1 MLDHRACAC
10 SPEPKEAR
18 VTTYRSWQT
27 RALVVAGVAATAGLW
42 WAAPVVARGGIALA
56 VAITSVASIIWGIR
70 RYQPSPS
77 TGWWLVSAGVAAHVA
92 AGLAW
97 RIGALGATPGQFGVP
112 HAIHVLGYLLL
123 GIGSLMLLSVTR
135 LRDDPAEWL
144 DGLVIT
150 AAIGIVAW
158 GVWLRPLAESNG
170 LATETTAI
178 LTIYP
183 LLSLAT
189 LGCAAQ
195 LWVASSATRNTSMR
209 LLVGGLLALVAAN
222 VVQVVELVENNG
234 WLSPPVLALRVAFL
248 ALVAAAALVPS
259 MATTHV
265 TTTDARSAPW
275 WRFASLTALAG
286 LAPLGV
292 VLSDIANGRATG
304 FVGLAFGTA
313 VLFSL
318 VIVRLA
324 LLGRALERSSRR
336 DHTLTAAGNRLV
348 QAISGEA
355 VREVARDAL
364 IDLMHDPEARVW
376 IVTDTDLCNQRGG
389 GIYDEYGARTVRVLA
404 APHPVHEFFTVDD
417 PRSSMVVVPLDTHVA
432 GPAQLVAAT
441 VRTPS
446 RSDRVALVQLSDSIA
461 HAIDRIEYAQSVV
474 VRQSEER
481 TQRLLHDAF
490 DIIAVLDAELA
501 VRYITPAVARVLG
514 VGPRT
519 IVGHS
524 WLELVHPDDRSS
536 ARTTI
541 RSATG
546 GRNAR
551 SETRLMADDGGERY
565 VEMTVSRIS
574 EEDGGGFTVSCHDI
588 TRRYELETQLKH
600 QAFHDALTGLAN
612 RALLQ
617 DRLRHAVERCRR
629 NDHEFAVLFVDLDDF
644 KTVNDSLGH
653 AIGDALLR
661 TVARRIRATLRT
673 QDTAARLGG
682 DEFAVLI
689 EDVDDHA
696 LVEQVAERLVHA
708 LCEPVRIGGAELL
721 VAGSIGVAYGSG
733 RTKDVEDVMRN
744 ADLALYESKGNG
756 KNRYS
761 VFRAEMHENAVG
773 KMQLTADMR
782 RGIAR
787 NEFEVHFQ
795 PLVNLI
801 DDSII
806 GVEALARWNHPTKGL
821 LSPAHFVSVAEETGL
836 VVPLGRE
843 ILEAALLEAGRW
855 QEMVDHPLL
864 VSVNLSAR
872 QLQDSCIVDDV
883 RFALSVSGVPA
894 ENLLLEIT
902 ESVLLP
908 GEGIT
913 AERLNELAALG
924 VRLYIDDFGTG
935 YSSLSYLRQLPVRGI
950 KLAREFVATLPG
962 TEAESGLVLTIRNLA
977 ETLNLDAVVAEG
989 IETIEQRD
997 ELVRL
1002 GFTVGQGYLL
1012 ARPQTAEGLTRLLAR
1027 SRAVA
1032 APGL

>member
-1 MLDHRACAC
+1 M
-10 SPEPKEAR
+10 
-18 VTTYRSWQT
+18 TTHRSWLL
-27 RALVVAGVAATAGLW
+27 RAILVLGLLASVTVCW
-42 WAAPVVARGGIALA
+42 FSPAFVRGIIALA
-56 VAITSVASIIWGIR
+56 VSVGAVTSVVLGVR
-70 RYQPSPS
+70 RYRPNPAM
-77 TGWWLVSAGVAAHVA
+77 GWWLVGAGVAAHVI

-97 RIGALGATPGQFGVP
+97 LVGAFGASPAQFGVP
-112 HAIHVLGYLLL
+112 HVIHFIGYVLL
-123 GIGSLMLLSVTR
+123 GVGSLMLLSVAR

-144 DGLVIT
+144 DGLVLT
-150 AAIGIVAW
+150 AAVGIVAW
-158 GVWLRPLAESNG
+158 GTLLRPLAESNG
-170 LATETTAI
+170 LATETAVI
-178 LTIYP
+178 LTVYP
-183 LLSLAT
+183 LLALAT

-209 LLVGGLLALVAAN
+209 LLVGGLVALVTAN
-222 VVQVVELVENNG
+222 IVQVVELVENNG

-265 TTTDARSAPW
+265 TTTDDRSAPW

-292 VLSDIANGRATG
+292 VLSDIARGRSTG
-304 FVGLAFGTA
+304 FVELALGTA
-313 VLFSL
+313 ILVAL

-336 DHTLTAAGNRLV
+336 DRTLTAAGNRLV
-348 QAISGEA
+348 QAISPDE

-364 IDLMHDPEARVW
+364 VDLLRDCEAKVW
-376 IVTDTDLCNQRGG
+376 IVTNSDVCNQLSG
-389 GIYDEYGARTVRVLA
+389 GIYDECGARTVRVLPY
-404 APHPVHEFFTVDD
+404 PHPVHEFFHVDG
-417 PRSSMVVVPLDTHVA
+417 SHAAMVFVPLDTHVA
-432 GPAQLVAAT
+432 GSAQLVTAT
-441 VRTPS
+441 TRTPS
-446 RSDRVALVQLSDSIA
+446 RSDRIALVQLSDGIA

-474 VRQSEER
+474 VRHSEER
-481 TQRLLHDAF
+481 IQRLLHDAF
-490 DIIAVLDAELA
+490 DVIAVLEPELA
-501 VRYITPAVARVLG
+501 VRYVTPAVTRLIG

-524 WLELVHPDDRSS
+524 WLDLIHPEDRP
-536 ARTTI
+536 AVRKTI

-551 SETRLMADDGGERY
+551 SEVRLMADDGGERY

-574 EEDGGGFTVSCHDI
+574 EDDGGGFTVSCHDI
-588 TRRYELETQLKH
+588 TRRYELETQLRH

-629 NDHEFAVLFVDLDDF
+629 SDHEFAVLFIDLDDF

-661 TVARRIRATLRT
+661 TVARRIRATVRT

-682 DEFAVLI
+682 DEFAILI
-689 EDVDDHA
+689 EEVDDHE
-696 LVEQVAERLVHA
+696 LVEQVAERLVNA
-708 LCEPVRIGGAELL
+708 LSEPVRIGGAELL
-721 VAGSIGVAYGSG
+721 VAGSVGVAYGSG

-744 ADLALYESKGNG
+744 ADLALYESKGKG
-756 KNRYS
+756 KNCFS

-782 RGIAR
+782 RGVAR

-795 PLVNLI
+795 PLVNLV
-801 DDSII
+801 DNSII

-821 LSPAHFVSVAEETGL
+821 LSPEHFVSVAEETGL

-843 ILEAALLEAGRW
+843 ILEAALMEAGRW
-855 QEMVDHPLL
+855 QELVDHPLL
-864 VSVNLSAR
+864 VAVNLSAR

-894 ENLLLEIT
+894 DNLLLEIT

-908 GEGIT
+908 GEGVT
-913 AERLNELAALG
+913 AERINELASLG

-989 IETIEQRD
+989 IETSEQRD
-997 ELVRL
+997 ELVRM

-1012 ARPQTAEGLTRLLAR
+1012 ARPQTAEQLTRLLTSSHTIATP
-1027 SRAVA
+1027 SV
-1032 APGL
+1032 